1 MLLFHTTQITD
12 REDMTLIL
20 NLSVRNIFFLIMYP
34 LFTVQT
40 QGIIFSSAVDEQKNP
55 SAHTYILNG
64 YNICAI
70 LVWKRWE
77 ILYIQLDNSTL
88 HCHLSPLNCVLLNN
102 NSTTNNTLTVHNDFS
117 QQSHISQF
125 LNILSQFD
133 IQLEIK
139 NISLSVYIYIFVYI

>member
-34 LFTVQT
+34 SFTVQT

-55 SAHTYILNG
+55 STHTYILNG